1 MAIKIT
7 KGNKSDL
14 SAIPTLVKG
23 LNGKLFADKGYI
35 SKAVFNDL
43 FQKDLRLFTGIR
55 KNMKNHLWVC
65 CKITQNRKNF

>member
-23 LNGKLFADKGYI
+23 LNVKLFADKDYI
-35 SKAVFNDL
+35 SKEVFNDL

-55 KNMKNHLWVC
+55 KNIKNHLLELEDKKV
-65 CKITQNRKNF
+65 IT